1 MFGFFC
7 MLIMF
12 FLLFLI
18 AAMTYNMKQVT
29 SNCPRINCNSIYIYI
44 CVCKKQH
51 LSLNSCSIIQV
62 RKYPQNLFCSS
73 GSDNDQINGIFGLT
87 FLCF

>member
-1 MFGFFC
+1 
-7 MLIMF
+7 MLIML

-29 SNCPRINCNSIYIYI
+29 SNCPRINCNSIYIG
-44 CVCKKQH
+44 KKQH

>member
-7 MLIMF
+7 MLIML

-44 CVCKKQH
+44 Y
-51 LSLNSCSIIQV
+51 I
-62 RKYPQNLFCSS
+62 
-73 GSDNDQINGIFGLT
+73 
-87 FLCF
+87 